1 MVSILDK
8 LYWVRISLGVLA
20 GLVAYFVFSR
30 RALPGSD
37 YANAISVAIL
47 IYLASYYVARY
58 RWFKKAAPSEVSKIY
73 TTGLFG
79 FVMLFIF
86 VWILF
91 FTLGP

>member
-1 MVSILDK
+1 MLSSLDK

-20 GLVAYFVFSR
+20 GLVADFVFH
-30 RALPGSD
+30 AD
-37 YANAISVAIL
+37 YGNAISVAIL

-58 RWFKKAAPSEVSKIY
+58 LWFKKVARSEVSKIY

-86 VWILF
+86 VWILL
-91 FTLGP
+91 FTLIS

>member
-1 MVSILDK
+1 MLSALDK
-8 LYWVRISLGVLA
+8 LYWVRISLGVVA
-20 GLVAYFVFSR
+20 GIVSDFVF
-30 RALPGSD
+30 RAD

-58 RWFKKAAPSEVSKIY
+58 LWFKKVAPSEASKIY

-86 VWILF
+86 SWILL
-91 FTLGP
+91 FTLVS